1 MFNLFLMYL
10 EVFQISQLSDRMDH
24 FKDPSNILDF
34 AGISLYLVFAANH
47 FIDFNSDG
55 TLEYFLTISM
65 MAGVM
70 RGIIALFNLHSS
82 TRFIMEMMIL
92 ILKETIA
99 FLIVYLGMNVYFTIM
114 FIRSEKHN
122 ETFTSSKEDFPKLSV
137 PLRGLLAVWN
147 LGLGSM
153 EYKFETELGCFMY
166 FLATLLSVIISL
178 NVLISVV
185 SDYYDLF

>member
-1 MFNLFLMYL
+1 MYL
-10 EVFQISQLSDRMDH
+10 EVFQIRQLSDRMDH

-55 TLEYFLTISM
+55 TLEYFLTVSM

-122 ETFTSSKEDFPKLSV
+122 ETFT
-137 PLRGLLAVWN
+137 
-147 LGLGSM
+147 
-153 EYKFETELGCFMY
+153 
-166 FLATLLSVIISL
+166 
-178 NVLISVV
+178 
-185 SDYYDLF
+185 

>member
-1 MFNLFLMYL
+1 M
-10 EVFQISQLSDRMDH
+10 EH

-34 AGISLYLVFAANH
+34 TGISLYLVFAANH
-47 FIDFNSDG
+47 FIEFNSDG
-55 TLEYFLTISM
+55 TLEYFLTVSM

-92 ILKETIA
+92 IFKETIA
-99 FLIVYLGMNVYFTIM
+99 FLIVYLGMNLYFAIM

-122 ETFTSSKEDFPKLSV
+122 EKFISGKADFPTLSA
-137 PLRGLLAVWN
+137 PLRGFLAVWN

-153 EYKFETELGCFMY
+153 EYAFETTLGCFMY
-166 FLATLLSVIISL
+166 FLATLFSVIISL